1 MLSFGEK
8 KMVRYI
14 KYWYIEFLCEN
25 NKYIDIFICKFIKFG
40 IFIEE
45 YVGEMK
51 C

>member
-1 MLSFGEK
+1 MRIINIF
-8 KMVRYI
+8 
-14 KYWYIEFLCEN
+14 
-25 NKYIDIFICKFIKFG
+25 IDIIICKFIKFG